1 MFSSSIFQPIIGSWI
16 DSSTAEQAKKGLT
29 GTALD
34 LAAGQQTLTYMIGF
48 PGILIILFT
57 ILYFWQ
63 RKLKPAEA

>member
-1 MFSSSIFQPIIGSWI
+1 
-16 DSSTAEQAKKGLT
+16 
-29 GTALD
+29 